1 MNVDKKEAVF
11 RVENQLIYGDVVLLL
26 QSYQTEG
33 AYQNFLYRVS
43 SLIEEDEL
51 ILAAFPA
58 SIGKVLEIINK
69 K

>member
-1 MNVDKKEAVF
+1 MNVEKKEAVF
-11 RVENQLIYGDVVLLL
+11 LVKNQLIYGDVVLLL
-26 QSYQTEG
+26 QSYQTED

-43 SLIEEDEL
+43 SLIDEDEL
-51 ILAAFPA
+51 FLAAFPA